1 MNTSSLFFFINE
13 ALTNFRR
20 AGLMTVVS
28 VSTIAVSLLMMGT
41 LLLATL
47 NVEAFL
53 TRLQAEAMVNAFL
66 APGTSVE
73 IANNLKLQIT
83 GMEEVSQ
90 VEVITPEQAAADL
103 FLNPEDRHLLDIG
116 LASGP
121 NPLPYTL
128 RIQLRSSADLDPV
141 LKKVKSFSWVES
153 VGYGEEAFRQFR
165 GLSELLW
172 IGSLIIILIMG
183 LCSLFIVAN
192 TIRLTLFLR
201 QEEIIIMRLVGATNW
216 FIRWFFVI
224 VGFLQGAFGAVASQF
239 LLLVSYKFILA
250 RLAALLPFFQ
260 FEVQA
265 GHLIKL
271 GIKLLLMG
279 MVLGISGALIT
290 LRDLRSFG
298 RGT

>member
-1 MNTSSLFFFINE
+1 MNFSSLSFFVHE

-20 AGLMTVVS
+20 AGLMTIVS

-53 TRLQAEAMVNAFL
+53 TRLQAEAMVNVFL
-66 APGTSVE
+66 APGTSSE

-83 GMEEVSQ
+83 GMEEVNQ
-90 VEVITPEQAAADL
+90 VEVIGPEQAAKEL
-103 FLNPEDRHLLDIG
+103 FLNPEDRQLLDIG
-116 LASGP
+116 LGSGP

-128 RIQLRSSADLDPV
+128 RIQLRTSNDLDPV
-141 LKKVKSFSWVES
+141 VKKVKTFSWVES

-172 IGSLIIILIMG
+172 VGSMIIILIMG

-201 QEEIIIMRLVGATNW
+201 QEEVIIMRLVGATNW
-216 FIRWFFVI
+216 FIRWPFI
-224 VGFLQGAFGAVASQF
+224 IEGFLQGIIGAAAAIV
-239 LLLVSYKFILA
+239 LLLISYKFILF
-250 RLAALLPFFQ
+250 RLAALIPFFH
-260 FEVQA
+260 FDILT

-271 GIKLLLMG
+271 GIKLFLMG
-279 MVLGISGALIT
+279 MVLGISGALIS